1 MEKILFGANEL
12 ERVRLEQEQWANTVL
27 SLFYCLFLALSLN
40 FFAHSFYFFPFP
52 HTTQTLIA
60 CIRPTLLICV
70 YFAWRSLRNQLNNST
85 AFWLVAFKITH
96 KTEKNPLSCCCLFA
110 FGKVKILRRLAQA
123 PICVCMC
130 LCSFCLPW
138 AFDHSACCWRQP
150 FLFFPF
156 LQTHQLT
163 SFGRR
168 L

>member
-96 KTEKNPLSCCCLFA
+96 KTEKKPIELLLLLLVRLWQSQNFTPSRTSANLCVYVCL
-110 FGKVKILRRLAQA
+110 
-123 PICVCMC
+123 C

-138 AFDHSACCWRQP
+138 AFDHSACWRQP
-150 FLFFPF
+150 FLFFSF
-156 LQTHQLT
+156 L
-163 SFGRR
+163 
-168 L
+168 